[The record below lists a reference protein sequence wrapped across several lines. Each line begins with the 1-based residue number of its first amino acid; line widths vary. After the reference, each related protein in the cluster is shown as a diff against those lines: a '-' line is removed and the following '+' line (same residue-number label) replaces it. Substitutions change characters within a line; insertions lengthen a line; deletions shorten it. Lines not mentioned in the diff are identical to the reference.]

1 MSIEIKDLSFS
12 YGKHQVLHDINLSIP
27 DSTLVNVLGPNG
39 VGKSTLFRC
48 ILGLNGNYEGDI
60 IVNGKNLRD
69 LSIKERA
76 REISY
81 IPQSHA
87 PIYDYEVLDVVL
99 MSTGADLGMMRTP
112 GPRHRKRAFR
122 ALERIGIEH
131 LAHRTYT
138 QISGGEQQLTL
149 IARAIA
155 QDAKT
160 IIMDEPTSALDYG
173 NTVRVLSCVRQL
185 AREGGEQQL
194 TLIARAIAQDAKT
207 IIMDE
212 PTSALDYGNTVR
224 VLSCVRQ
231 LAREGLSIVQS
242 THQPDQAF
250 LYSDKTLVINKG
262 RVFAFGDPKD
272 VITKELVSDLYGVD
286 VEVNSLYGDK
296 VRVCVPVK
304 EIAR

>member
-1 MSIEIKDLSFS
+1 MSIEVRNLSFA
-12 YGKHQVLHDINLSIP
+12 YGSHEVLRDVSFAVP
-27 DSTLVNVLGPNG
+27 DAALVGVLGPNG

-48 ILGLNGNYEGDI
+48 ILGLNPHYSGSI
-60 IVNGKNLRD
+60 LVNGKDLRA
-69 LSIKERA
+69 LSVRQRA

-87 PIYDYEVLDVVL
+87 SVYDYEVIDVVL
-99 MSTGADLGMMRTP
+99 MATGSELKLLGTP
-112 GPRHRKRAFR
+112 GPEQLQRAHA

-138 QISGGEQQLTL
+138 QISGGEQQLVL

-155 QDAKT
+155 Q
-160 IIMDEPTSALDYG
+160 
-173 NTVRVLSCVRQL
+173 Q
-185 AREGGEQQL
+185 
-194 TLIARAIAQDAKT
+194 AQT

-231 LAREGLSIVQS
+231 LAREGLSIIQS
-242 THQPDQAF
+242 THNPDQAF
-250 LYSDKTLVINKG
+250 LYSDKTLVIDGG
-262 RVFAFGDPKD
+262 RVRAFGSPHDT
-272 VITKELVSDLYGVD
+272 ITSELISDLYAVD

-296 VRVCVPVK
+296 VRVCVPVR
-304 EIAR
+304 EVQSR

>member
-1 MSIEIKDLSFS
+1 MSIEIKGLSFS
-12 YGKHQVLHDINLSIP
+12 YGSHRVLDDVNATIP
-27 DSTLVNVLGPNG
+27 DGTLVNVLGPNG

-48 ILGLNGNYEGDI
+48 ILGLNDGYEGTI
-60 IVNGKNLRD
+60 LVNGHDIRK
-69 LSIKERA
+69 LSIPDRA

-87 PIYDYEVLDVVL
+87 PVYDYEVLDVVL
-99 MSTGADLGMMRTP
+99 MSAGTDLGMLRTP
-112 GPRHRKRAFR
+112 GPRHMKRAWE
-122 ALERIGIEH
+122 ALDRIGISH

-138 QISGGEQQLTL
+138 QISGGEQQLVL
-149 IARAIA
+149 VARALA
-155 QDAKT
+155 Q
-160 IIMDEPTSALDYG
+160 
-173 NTVRVLSCVRQL
+173 N
-185 AREGGEQQL
+185 
-194 TLIARAIAQDAKT
+194 AKT

-250 LYSDKTLVINKG
+250 LYADQTLVINAG
-262 RVFAFGDPKD
+262 TVRAFGPPKE
-272 VITKELVSDLYGVD
+272 VITSELISELYGID

-296 VRVCVPVK
+296 VRVCVPVH
-304 EIAR
+304 EVDR

>member
-1 MSIEIKDLSFS
+1 MSIDVQGLSFS
-12 YGKHQVLHDINLSIP
+12 YGSREILRDLSFSIP
-27 DSTLVNVLGPNG
+27 DGCLVNVLGPNG

-48 ILGLNGNYEGDI
+48 ILGLNASYTGSI
-60 IVNGKNLRD
+60 CVNGKELRE
-69 LSIKERA
+69 LSVRERA

-87 PIYDYEVLDVVL
+87 PVYDYEVVDVVL
-99 MSTGADLGMMRTP
+99 MATGSDLKMLSSP
-112 GPRHRKRAFR
+112 GPSQLQRAHD
-122 ALERIGIEH
+122 ALERIGIGH

-138 QISGGEQQLTL
+138 QISGGEQQLVL

-155 QDAKT
+155 Q
-160 IIMDEPTSALDYG
+160 
-173 NTVRVLSCVRQL
+173 N
-185 AREGGEQQL
+185 
-194 TLIARAIAQDAKT
+194 AQT

-242 THQPDQAF
+242 THNPDHAF
-250 LYSDKTLVINKG
+250 LYSDRTMVLSNG
-262 RVFAFGDPKD
+262 QLAAFGSPHE
-272 VITKELVSDLYGVD
+272 VITSSMISDLYGIE

-296 VRVCVPVK
+296 VRVCVPER
-304 EIAR
+304 EIERS

>member
-1 MSIEIKDLSFS
+1 MSIEVTNLSFA
-12 YGKHQVLHDINLSIP
+12 YGNREVLRDLNFSIP
-27 DSTLVNVLGPNG
+27 DGCLVNVLGPNG

-48 ILGLNGNYEGDI
+48 ILGLNPHYSGSI
-60 IVNGKNLRD
+60 LVNGKDLRA
-69 LSIKERA
+69 LSVRQRA

-87 PIYDYEVLDVVL
+87 SVYDYEVIDVVL
-99 MSTGADLGMMRTP
+99 MATGSELKLLGTP
-112 GPRHRKRAFR
+112 GPEQLQRAHA

-138 QISGGEQQLTL
+138 QISGGEQQLVL
-149 IARAIA
+149 IARALA
-155 QDAKT
+155 Q
-160 IIMDEPTSALDYG
+160 
-173 NTVRVLSCVRQL
+173 N
-185 AREGGEQQL
+185 
-194 TLIARAIAQDAKT
+194 AQT

-242 THQPDQAF
+242 THNPDQAF
-250 LYSDKTLVINKG
+250 LYSDKTLVINDG
-262 RVFAFGDPKD
+262 RVRAFGSPHDT
-272 VITKELVSDLYGVD
+272 ITSELISDLYDVD

-296 VRVCVPVK
+296 VRVCVPVR
-304 EIAR
+304 ELEQRI